1 MDQQLGLG
9 WVVDEEVALGDGWL
23 MGGVVAGRPGPGGCG
38 VGQGEGVPPLSLAPR
53 LLRRLSSRGG
63 RMLMERSQAVAR

>member
-1 MDQQLGLG
+1 MGLG
-9 WVVDEEVALGDGWL
+9 WVEAVEAGLVEGWL

-38 VGQGEGVPPLSLAPR
+38 VGQGEGAPPLSLVPR